1 MRCFRTS
8 RAALRLVE
16 GRDFN
21 GETVRKR
28 AVVLDT
34 DPEIERLLVD
44 LARATP
50 DWRKLEQVE
59 AMIKATRS
67 LAMAGLKDRH
77 PQASGEELRKRFAA
91 LVLDRETVIRIYNWD
106 PDIEGY

>member
-1 MRCFRTS
+1 M
-8 RAALRLVE
+8 
-16 GRDFN
+16 
-21 GETVRKR
+21 RKR

-34 DPEIERLLVD
+34 DPEVERMLID

-67 LAMAGLKDRH
+67 LAMVGLKDRY
-77 PQASGEELRKRFAA
+77 PQASGEELHKRFAA
-91 LVLDRETVIRIYNWD
+91 LVLDREAVIRIYKWD
-106 PDIEGY
+106 PDVEGY